1 MKRDAIETFFAT
13 LRSANPLP
21 VTELE
26 YTTVFE
32 LLTAVLLSAQATD
45 VGVNKA
51 TRRLFPVANTPAKI
65 LALGLEGLESY
76 IKTIGLYRSKARHL
90 MQTCQILIEQ
100 HGGQVPRERQALQA
114 LPGVGRKT
122 ANVVLNSAYGEAVM
136 PVDTHIFRVSNRTG
150 LAPGKTVDAVEAAL
164 MRRVPSDYLVHA
176 HHWFILHG
184 RYVCQARKP
193 MCWQCAVSPCCDF
206 KPKTQHG

>member
-51 TRRLFPVANTPAKI
+51 TRRLFPVANTPQKI
-65 LALGLEGLESY
+65 LALGLPKLESY
-76 IKTIGLYRSKARHL
+76 IQTIGLYRSKAKHL
-90 MQTCQILIEQ
+90 MQTCEQQGVQLILSGLNPQPLDI
-100 HGGQVPRERQALQA
+100 LQ
-114 LPGVGRKT
+114 
-122 ANVVLNSAYGEAVM
+122 
-136 PVDTHIFRVSNRTG
+136 RTG
-150 LAPGKTVDAVEAAL
+150 LLDRLKAHNSVSDGQTAV
-164 MRRVPSDYLVHA
+164 RVA
-176 HHWFILHG
+176 
-184 RYVCQARKP
+184 
-193 MCWQCAVSPCCDF
+193 
-206 KPKTQHG
+206 TE